1 MKENKGMKTTIID
14 IKEYSSKEVGLLTQ
28 AILTELLIIFSIITV
43 ISNAFMPAFYS
54 IIVMLMFNMAYNNQ
68 KFYKK
73 KYMTSIYI
81 VVGLFVAITTIL
93 EYIF

>member
-1 MKENKGMKTTIID
+1 MKENKGMTTKIVD

-28 AILTELLIIFSIITV
+28 AVLTELVIIFAVITV
-43 ISNAFMPAFYS
+43 MSKEFLPAFYA
-54 IIVMLMFNMAYNNQ
+54 IISMVMFNMAYNNK

-81 VVGLFVAITTIL
+81 IIGLFVAITTLL
-93 EYIF
+93 EYVI